1 MQTYS
6 KIISI
11 IYNNGK
17 MELYTVLALSI
28 MTAFVDLASIVS
40 IVPFMTLL
48 AQLGNDVDHPMLI
61 RISGFTGLHETN
73 EIAIFLLIV
82 AFSTIVMAN
91 ALKVILLLM
100 QQWFVARINIKISK
114 KMVLYYLDLPYIW
127 HLNHNSS
134 EVTKNILSE
143 VDQVV
148 GTGVYSLITII
159 SAAISALF
167 LLALLTYV
175 DPIVSLFVGLV
186 MVAIYGSITT
196 VIKRQIN
203 RISQIRFDANNK
215 RFQFLGELIAGIK
228 SIKILKNSHWFLE
241 KFNASVKL
249 FVSLQAKATITKILP
264 RYILEALG
272 IGVVLSIIA
281 KMIIDGHM
289 LSEIIPTVS
298 IYAFTGYK
306 LIPYF
311 QAIYSANVAIQFAS
325 ASVNPVH
332 NNLNIVSEMERKP
345 NVKDEAD
352 LSFIREICVH
362 DLSFS
367 YDDALKPTLKNINV
381 TIPKGSWFGIVGRT
395 GCGKSTLIDCLVGLL
410 EPHKGTVF
418 IDDTKISTETLP
430 AWHKKIAFTHQQSFI
445 FDDTIKNNIVFG
457 APDIDIDETFLHKVV
472 MASELSDLHE
482 SGIKAVLD
490 IVAGERGMKLS
501 GGQLQRVGIGRSLY
515 RNVDVLII
523 DESTSALDTITEKK
537 LMANIKTYF
546 PNITIIAISH
556 NLNLMKDFDHIAV
569 MDDGAIADMGTY
581 AELIS
586 RNTYFK
592 DLALKENLS

>member
-1 MQTYS
+1 MQTYR
-6 KIISI
+6 KIFSI

-17 MELYTVLALSI
+17 VELYTVLALSL

-48 AQLGNDVDHPMLI
+48 AQLGNNEDHSMLI
-61 RISGFTGLHETN
+61 RISEFTGLLETN

-82 AFSTIVMAN
+82 AFTTIVMAN

-114 KMVLYYLDLPYIW
+114 KMVNYYLNLPYMW
-127 HLNHNSS
+127 HVNHNSS
-134 EVTKNILSE
+134 EVTKNILTE

-159 SAAISALF
+159 SAANSALF

-175 DPIVSLFVGLV
+175 DPIVSLFVGFM

-241 KFNASVKL
+241 KFDASVKL
-249 FVSLQAKATITKILP
+249 FVTLQAKATITKILP

-281 KMIIDGHM
+281 KMIVEGHM

-325 ASVNPVH
+325 ASVNAVH
-332 NNLNIVSEMERKP
+332 NNLNIVAELERRP
-345 NVKDEAD
+345 NVQDED
-352 LSFIREICVH
+352 RLSFLREICIH

-367 YDDALKPTLKNINV
+367 YDDTLKPTLKNINV

-410 EPHKGTVF
+410 EPQKGTVF
-418 IDDTKISTETLP
+418 IDDTKISAETLP

-457 APDIDIDETFLHKVV
+457 ASDVDVDETFLHKVV
-472 MASELSDLHE
+472 MASELSNLHK
-482 SGIKAVLD
+482 SGIKAVLN
-490 IVAGERGMKLS
+490 IIAGERGMKLS
-501 GGQLQRVGIGRSLY
+501 GGQLQRVGIARSLY

-523 DESTSALDTITEKK
+523 DESTSALDAITEEK
-537 LMANIKTYF
+537 LIANIKFYF

-556 NLNLMKDFDHIAV
+556 NLNLMKDFDHIVV
-569 MDDGAIADMGTY
+569 MDDGTITDMGKY

-586 RNTYFK
+586 RNAHFK
-592 DLALKENLS
+592 DLALKENLL